1 MNSTTTIYQDI
12 ATRTAGDIYIGE
24 PYIMG
29 LNPKLNQRAE
39 DFVPFFYV
47 RR

>member
-1 MNSTTTIYQDI
+1 MENLNIYESI
-12 ATRTAGDIYIGE
+12 AERTQGGIYIGE

-47 RR
+47 WR